1 MAPIFK
7 STNVVIGQI
16 EEFLNIIDESSL
28 VFQNGI
34 RNYLRGNTEEFSRNL
49 ETVAKKEN
57 RADEI
62 RRSVE
67 DALYRHALLPEF
79 RGDVLHLLERLD
91 DLADIAKENLM
102 QFDVESPRIPPEIHD
117 DFLELT
123 DICVKSVESV
133 VLVTRT
139 FFRDPRAV
147 KDMLHRV
154 YFYEKEADRISNV
167 VKKKVFS
174 TPDDI
179 LHLSRKNHIRH
190 FITKTENISD
200 VAEDIADTLAILAIK
215 RTT

>member
-16 EEFLNIIDESSL
+16 EEFLTIIDESSL

-34 RNYLRGNTEEFSRNL
+34 RNYLRSNREEFNRNL
-49 ETVAKKEN
+49 EMVDKKEGQ
-57 RADEI
+57 ADAI

-67 DALYRHALLPEF
+67 DSLYRHSLLPEF

-102 QFDVESPRIPPEIHD
+102 QFNVESPDIPEAIHD

-123 DICVKSVESV
+123 GICVKSVESV

-154 YFYEKEADRISNV
+154 YFYEKEADRIANLL
-167 VKKKVFS
+167 KKNVFS
-174 TPDDI
+174 TPEEE

-190 FITKTENISD
+190 FISKTEDISD

-215 RTT
+215 RIS